1 MNDYVLVVDDEE
13 VNRKLLVKI
22 LRQSMKWR
30 QLQDGKQALQMLK
43 AQPHKYAAI
52 VLDLVMPDMNGFPFW
67 KNIAVMRYCRIFRSL
82 FLPEMII

>member
-30 QLQDGKQALQMLK
+30 QLRTVSRHFK
-43 AQPHKYAAI
+43 
-52 VLDLVMPDMNGFPFW
+52 
-67 KNIAVMRYCRIFRSL
+67 C
-82 FLPEMII
+82 